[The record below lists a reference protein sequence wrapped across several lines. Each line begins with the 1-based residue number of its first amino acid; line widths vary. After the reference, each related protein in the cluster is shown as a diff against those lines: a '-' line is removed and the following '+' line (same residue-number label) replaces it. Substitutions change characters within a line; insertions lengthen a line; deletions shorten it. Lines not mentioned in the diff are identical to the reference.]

1 MITPYF
7 GTIEMSCFRNAKIPF
22 SMEGHDGRKEHC
34 HDTSE
39 GIAKVEKLTMLLPL
53 P

>member
-1 MITPYF
+1 MPYF
-7 GTIEMSCFRNAKIPF
+7 GGIEMSCFRSAKIPF
-22 SMEGHDGRKEHC
+22 FMEGDDGRKGHY

-39 GIAKVEKLTMLLPL
+39 RIAKVEKLTILLSL